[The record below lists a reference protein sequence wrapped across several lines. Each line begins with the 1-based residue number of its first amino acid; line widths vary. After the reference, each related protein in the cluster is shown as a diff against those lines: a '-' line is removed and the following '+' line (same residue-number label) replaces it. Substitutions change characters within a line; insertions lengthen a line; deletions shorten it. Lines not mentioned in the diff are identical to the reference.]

1 MAQQSAVLD
10 TIGMRLFSLERYPK
24 CGNHVILEQFTL
36 PRAIQIVHIG
46 ERDQYHCIP
55 ITTPEHFIIQDS
67 EGCTWILV
75 GDQDIDTGDR
85 THTQD

>member
-1 MAQQSAVLD
+1 M
-10 TIGMRLFSLERYPK
+10 YPI

-67 EGCTWILV
+67 EGCTWISSV
-75 GDQDIDTGDR
+75 IR
-85 THTQD
+85 TSILEIEPIPRTE